1 MESAGREKGMVI
13 KMDKLKKNP
22 LIKVIGTQRLIALL
36 ALIVLFTFFCIA
48 SPSFR
53 KYTTFVSILDASY
66 YIGFMA
72 IGVCFAI
79 MTGGIDLSIGTVL
92 VCSSLITG
100 TMFLKAGVPL
110 VLCLIISVLIG
121 TAFGLLNG
129 LMIAKMGLP
138 PFVATLGTMLVSKG
152 IGSIATKAQS
162 ISWPQT
168 DSDGGWFRYLF
179 KINYT
184 DASGVQHLIP
194 TGFLLLIV
202 CAIIMSTILNKTR
215 VGRYILALG
224 SNKEAAR
231 LSGVNV
237 DKYQALAYIFS
248 GTFAGIAGL
257 AYAATYSTLL
267 PGNGSG
273 YEMDAIASV
282 VIGGTSM
289 QGGVATIAG
298 TIIGVYIMAVLKTGL
313 PFIGLMNYWQQLI
326 TGIVLVIAVFV
337 DVYNKRAKKV
347 RTGSILAGIN
357 ARRQNKD
364 AA

>member
-1 MESAGREKGMVI
+1 MEKLKNNPVI
-13 KMDKLKKNP
+13 KA
-22 LIKVIGTQRLIALL
+22 IGTQRLIALL
-36 ALIVLFTFFCIA
+36 ALIVLFSFFCFA

-79 MTGGIDLSIGTVL
+79 TTGGIDLSIGTVL
-92 VCSSLITG
+92 VCSSLVSG
-100 TMFLKAGVPL
+100 TLFVRAGIPIVVSL
-110 VLCLIISVLIG
+110 ILCVLIG
-121 TAFGLLNG
+121 TLFGLANG
-129 LMIAKMGLP
+129 FMVTRMGLP

-152 IGSIATKAQS
+152 LGSIATKAQS

-168 DSDGGWFRYLF
+168 GSDGGWFRYLF

-184 DASGVQHLIP
+184 DAAGKQHLIP
-194 TGFLLLIV
+194 TGFILLIV
-202 CAIIMSTILNKTR
+202 LAIIMATVLNKTR
-215 VGRYILALG
+215 TGRYILALG

-237 DKYQALAYIFS
+237 NKYQLLAYVFS
-248 GTFAGIAGL
+248 GVFAGIAGL
-257 AYAATYSTLL
+257 AYAAIYSTLL
-267 PGNGSG
+267 PGSG
-273 YEMDAIASV
+273 GGFEMDAIASV

-289 QGGVATIAG
+289 AGGVATIAG

-326 TGIVLVIAVFV
+326 TGIVLVIAVFM
-337 DVYNKRAKKV
+337 DVYNKRANKGRKLKLKKQ
-347 RTGSILAGIN
+347 G
-357 ARRQNKD
+357 
-364 AA
+364 

>member
-1 MESAGREKGMVI
+1 ME
-13 KMDKLKKNP
+13 KLKKNP
-22 LIKVIGTQRLIALL
+22 IIKAIGTQRLIALL
-36 ALIVLFTFFCIA
+36 ALIVLFAFFCIA

-92 VCSSLITG
+92 VCSSLISG
-100 TMFLKAGVPL
+100 TLFMKAGVPIAICL
-110 VLCLIISVLIG
+110 VICVLIG
-121 TAFGLLNG
+121 SLFGVMNG
-129 LMIAKMGLP
+129 LMVTKMGLP
-138 PFVATLGTMLVSKG
+138 PFVATLASMLVSKG
-152 IGSIATKAQS
+152 LGSIATKAQAV
-162 ISWPQT
+162 SWPQIGQE
-168 DSDGGWFRYLF
+168 GGWYRYIF

-194 TGFLLLIV
+194 TGFILLIV
-202 CAIIMSTILNKTR
+202 LAIVMSTILNKMRT
-215 VGRYILALG
+215 GRYILALG

-237 DKYQALAYIFS
+237 DKYQLIAYVFS

-257 AYAATYSTLL
+257 AYAAIYSTML
-267 PGNGSG
+267 PGGG
-273 YEMDAIASV
+273 AGFELDAIASV

-289 QGGVATIAG
+289 SGGVATIAG

-326 TGIVLVIAVFV
+326 TGIVLVVAVFM
-337 DVYNKRAKKV
+337 DVYNKRARKVKVVKEKKLLGHKV
-347 RTGSILAGIN
+347 ELS
-357 ARRQNKD
+357 
-364 AA
+364 

>member
-1 MESAGREKGMVI
+1 ME
-13 KMDKLKKNP
+13 KLKNNP
-22 LIKVIGTQRLIALL
+22 IIRMIGTQRLIALL
-36 ALIVLFTFFCIA
+36 ALIVLFTFFCIT

-53 KYTTFVSILDASY
+53 QYTTFVSILDASY

-100 TMFLKAGVPL
+100 TLYTRAGVPI
-110 VLCLIISVLIG
+110 VICLMLSIIIG
-121 TAFGLLNG
+121 ALFGLANG
-129 LMIAKMGLP
+129 LMVSKLHLP
-138 PFVATLGTMLVSKG
+138 PFVATLGSMLVAKG

-162 ISWPQT
+162 ISWPQAG
-168 DSDGGWFRYLF
+168 SEGGWFRYLF

-184 DASGVQHLIP
+184 DAAGNQHLIP
-194 TGFLLLIV
+194 TGFILLLIMAFV
-202 CAIIMSTILNKTR
+202 MSIILNKTR
-215 VGRYILALG
+215 TGRYILALG
-224 SNKEAAR
+224 SNKEATR

-237 DKYQALAYIFS
+237 DKYQTLAFVFS

-257 AYAATYSTLL
+257 AYSAIYSTIL
-267 PGNGSG
+267 PGSG
-273 YEMDAIASV
+273 AGFEMDAIASV

-289 QGGVATIAG
+289 SGGVATIAG

-326 TGIVLVIAVFV
+326 TGIVLVVAVFI
-337 DVYNKRAKKV
+337 DVYNKRTDKKSLFKFKKADSKGKLAKFANSSNV
-347 RTGSILAGIN
+347 N
-357 ARRQNKD
+357 
-364 AA
+364 

>member
-1 MESAGREKGMVI
+1 ME
-13 KMDKLKKNP
+13 KLKNNSIVKA
-22 LIKVIGTQRLIALL
+22 IGTQRLIALL
-36 ALIVLFTFFCIA
+36 ALIVLFAFFCIA

-79 MTGGIDLSIGTVL
+79 TTGGIDLSIGTVL
-92 VCSSLITG
+92 VCSSLISG
-100 TMFLKAGVPL
+100 TLFMRAGVPIA
-110 VLCLIISVLIG
+110 LCLVICILIG
-121 TAFGLLNG
+121 TAFGLANG
-129 LMIAKMGLP
+129 LMITKLGLP
-138 PFVATLGTMLVSKG
+138 PFVATLGTMLVAKG
-152 IGSIATKAQS
+152 LGSIATKAQS

-168 DSDGGWFRYLF
+168 GSDGGWFRYLF

-184 DASGVQHLIP
+184 DAAGNQHLIP
-194 TGFLLLIV
+194 TGFILLIV
-202 CAIIMSTILNKTR
+202 LAIIMSTILNKMRT
-215 VGRYILALG
+215 GRYILALG

-237 DKYQALAYIFS
+237 NRYQTLAYVFS

-257 AYAATYSTLL
+257 AYAAIYSTLL
-267 PGNGSG
+267 PGSG
-273 YEMDAIASV
+273 GGFEMDAIASV

-289 QGGVATIAG
+289 SGGVATIAG

-313 PFIGLMNYWQQLI
+313 PFIGLMNYWQQMI
-326 TGIVLVIAVFV
+326 TGIVLVIAVFM

-347 RTGSILAGIN
+347 KVVKVKKIKAE
-357 ARRQNKD
+357 
-364 AA
+364 

>member
-1 MESAGREKGMVI
+1 ME
-13 KMDKLKKNP
+13 KLKKNP
-22 LIKVIGTQRLIALL
+22 MIKLIGTQRLIALL
-36 ALIVLFTFFCIA
+36 ALIILFAFFCIA

-53 KYTTFVSILDASY
+53 QYTTFVSIMDASY

-79 MTGGIDLSIGTVL
+79 TTGGIDLSIGTVL

-100 TMFLKAGVPL
+100 TLYVRGGVPI
-110 VLCLIISVLIG
+110 VICLIISILIG
-121 TAFGLLNG
+121 ALFGLANG
-129 LMIAKMGLP
+129 LMISKMGLP

-152 IGSIATKAQS
+152 LGSIATKAQS
-162 ISWPQT
+162 ISWPQVG
-168 DSDGGWFRYLF
+168 SDGGWFRYLF

-184 DASGVQHLIP
+184 TAEGKQYLIP
-194 TGFLLLIV
+194 TGFILLLIM
-202 CAIIMSTILNKTR
+202 AIVMATILNKTR
-215 VGRYILALG
+215 TGRYILALG
-224 SNKEAAR
+224 SNKEATR

-237 DKYQALAYIFS
+237 NKYQTIAYVFS

-257 AYAATYSTLL
+257 AYAAIYTTLL

-273 YEMDAIASV
+273 FEMDAIASV

-289 QGGVATIAG
+289 AGGVATIAG

-326 TGIVLVIAVFV
+326 TGIVLVAAVFM
-337 DVYNKRAKKV
+337 DVYNKRAKTKKV
-347 RTGSILAGIN
+347 K
-357 ARRQNKD
+357 QKK
-364 AA
+364 

>member
-1 MESAGREKGMVI
+1 ME
-13 KMDKLKKNP
+13 KLKKNP
-22 LIKVIGTQRLIALL
+22 IVKLIGTQRLIALL
-36 ALIVLFTFFCIA
+36 ALIVLFAFFCIA

-53 KYTTFVSILDASY
+53 QYTTFVSIMDASY

-79 MTGGIDLSIGTVL
+79 TTGGIDLSIGTVL

-100 TMFLKAGVPL
+100 TLYVRGGVPI
-110 VLCLIISVLIG
+110 VICLIISILIG
-121 TAFGLLNG
+121 ALFGLANG
-129 LMIAKMGLP
+129 LMISKMGLP

-152 IGSIATKAQS
+152 LGSIATKAQS
-162 ISWPQT
+162 ISWPQVG
-168 DSDGGWFRYLF
+168 SDGGWFRYLF

-184 DASGVQHLIP
+184 TAEGKQYLIP
-194 TGFLLLIV
+194 TGFILLLIM
-202 CAIIMSTILNKTR
+202 AIVMATILNKTR
-215 VGRYILALG
+215 TGRYILALG
-224 SNKEAAR
+224 SNKEATR

-237 DKYQALAYIFS
+237 NKYQTIAYIFS

-257 AYAATYSTLL
+257 AYAAIYTTLL

-273 YEMDAIASV
+273 FEMDAIASV

-289 QGGVATIAG
+289 AGGVATIAG

-326 TGIVLVIAVFV
+326 TGIVLVAAVFM
-337 DVYNKRAKKV
+337 DVYNKRAKTKKV
-347 RTGSILAGIN
+347 K
-357 ARRQNKD
+357 QKQ
-364 AA
+364 